1 MTKHEE
7 LLRKLRGHLAYA
19 KQVKPY
25 VIFKDEELKL
35 ILDIKP
41 KTLAS
46 LATIKG
52 FPKEGKR
59 VEKWGQSIVDIFNKA
74 DKIEDFEVKLDK
86 SGEPVAKTQLKRM
99 NLFA

>member
-1 MTKHEE
+1 MTQQEE

-25 VIFKDEELKL
+25 VIFKDEELIA
-35 ILDIKP
+35 ILDVKP
-41 KTLAS
+41 KTLEE

-59 VEKWGQSIVDIFNKA
+59 LANWGQSIIDIFNKT
-74 DKIEDFEVKLDK
+74 DKIADFEVKLDK
-86 SGEPVAKTQLKRM
+86 TGEPVSVVKLKRM